1 MQKQQSAGTI
11 ERENAAVQQHD
22 LDDVFTIQQ
31 MAQAT
36 GLSAH
41 TLRYYERAGLMKHQI
56 GRDETNGYRV
66 YTRQH
71 LDWIEFIKRLRAT
84 GMPIRDIQRY
94 TELIHK
100 GEQTAPERL
109 RLLKQHRKQVETH
122 RLEIEQHLVAI
133 TEKIACYEH
142 EFASPQSGAGDGEPS
157 THSI

>member
-1 MQKQQSAGTI
+1 MQKQRNVVTI
-11 ERENAAVQQHD
+11 EREDSEPQQHT

-41 TLRYYERAGLMKHQI
+41 TLRYYERVGLMKHQV
-56 GRDETNGYRV
+56 GRSETNGYRV

-71 LDWIEFIKRLRAT
+71 LDWLEFIKRLRTT

-94 TELIHK
+94 TELIHQ

-109 RLLKQHRKQVETH
+109 RLLKQHRKRVEKH
-122 RLEIEQHLVAI
+122 RMEIEQHLDAI
-133 TEKIACYEH
+133 TEKIACYEQ
-142 EFASPQSGAGDGEPS
+142 EFASPLSGAGDGELS
-157 THSI
+157 THRI

>member
-1 MQKQQSAGTI
+1 MESQYAIVPKQQSAVTI
-11 ERENAAVQQHD
+11 ERENAEAQQHA

-41 TLRYYERAGLMKHQI
+41 TLRYYERAGLMKHQV
-56 GRDETNGYRV
+56 GRGETNGYRV

-94 TELIHK
+94 TELIHQ

-109 RLLKQHRKQVETH
+109 RLLKQHQKRVETH
-122 RLEIEQHLVAI
+122 RLEIEQHLVSSPAI
-133 TEKIACYEH
+133 KMER
-142 EFASPQSGAGDGEPS
+142 SSG
-157 THSI
+157 SILRL